1 MSNRKNITYLVKI
14 ALVIIILV
22 LFVVARKDWIQDL
35 FRESE
40 DKAFSEKSIYPEIK
54 PYHAIEFEDRELF
67 LKSVADYPIGGES
80 MDSNIKGGIVPHHLL
95 PSFIIAD
102 FFSRLSVEE
111 VETIILVGP
120 NHYERGDANVITSKY
135 NWENPFGTLKPNI
148 DIIND
153 LEKKQLLK
161 INEEVLP
168 LDHSMTSI
176 LPFIQYYLPEAKVVP
191 LILSNEI
198 KEGEITVLA
207 KELQGY
213 IQNKKIIILASVD
226 FSHYLT
232 NFEAKEKNI
241 ESLRAIEKRSYDE
254 LFSFGNDHMDSPA
267 SVALV
272 LKTMDAINANK
283 MTVLHDTNS
292 GEMLGDNF
300 SQITS
305 YLSLSFSAKK

>member
-1 MSNRKNITYLVKI
+1 
-14 ALVIIILV
+14 
-22 LFVVARKDWIQDL
+22 
-35 FRESE
+35 
-40 DKAFSEKSIYPEIK
+40 
-54 PYHAIEFEDRELF
+54 
-67 LKSVADYPIGGES
+67 
-80 MDSNIKGGIVPHHLL
+80 
-95 PSFIIAD
+95 
-102 FFSRLSVEE
+102 
-111 VETIILVGP
+111 
-120 NHYERGDANVITSKY
+120 
-135 NWENPFGTLKPNI
+135 
-148 DIIND
+148 
-153 LEKKQLLK
+153 
-161 INEEVLP
+161 
-168 LDHSMTSI
+168 
-176 LPFIQYYLPEAKVVP
+176 
-191 LILSNEI
+191 
-198 KEGEITVLA
+198 
-207 KELQGY
+207 
-213 IQNKKIIILASVD
+213 LASVD